1 MCVVTHIVRGNC
13 FGVAVEQGLLREH
26 LFDDGRAVFDL
37 VLAHYAKYGK
47 VPDVATVL
55 RDTGVEVPDLADVK
69 EPVGYYL
76 DKVKERARDN
86 LAKEGVKTQLRAMEA
101 GRTEEAIDAAAK
113 LSEDLARLNLHAD
126 PVDDWTKNTEERERE
141 YNSAKAIGTGILG
154 VETPWPGVNDLTQG
168 VQDGDFW
175 VMVARPGTGKTW
187 MLVVMAIY
195 AWLKGHVPLFISM
208 EMPKRKIKR
217 RMDAVHMKLDYRDL
231 KRGRLGMGIEEEY
244 IKGLQNLRNNPQHPL
259 YVASARNVKRIRDIA
274 VLTRLFRPT
283 IVFLDGLYK
292 LRPPNIGVS
301 SYWERIQAIAND
313 LQLLTGDMESK
324 MVATSQLRRE
334 GGKSMKKKRGASVDF
349 SLEDIA
355 FADAIGQN
363 ADVVMGLGATKRM
376 IEDHEMV
383 VSLIKNRED
392 ECGAWVTKFDPGMG
406 DFSEI
411 EEYEGASAAPP
422 DDSDGDDASVG
433 F

>member
-1 MCVVTHIVRGNC
+1 MCMVTHIVRGNC

-26 LFDDGRAVFDL
+26 LFDDGKKVFDL

-47 VPDVATVL
+47 VPDAATIL
-55 RDTGVEVPDLADVK
+55 RDTGVDVPDLADVK
-69 EPVGYYL
+69 EPFEYYL

-86 LAKEGVKTQLRAMEA
+86 VTKEGVKSQLRAMEA
-101 GRTEEAIDAAAK
+101 GRTEDAIDAATK
-113 LSEDLARLNLHAD
+113 LSEDLARLNLQSD
-126 PVDDWTKNTEERERE
+126 PVDDWTKRTEERERE
-141 YNSAKAIGTGILG
+141 YNEAKVIGTGILG
-154 VETPWPGVNDLTQG
+154 VETPWPGLNEKTQG
-168 VQDGDFW
+168 VCDGDFW

-187 MLVVMAIY
+187 MLVVMALY

-217 RMDAVHMKLDYRDL
+217 RMDAVHMRLNYHDL
-231 KRGRLGMGIEEEY
+231 KRGMLGMGIEDEY
-244 IKGLQNLRNNPQHPL
+244 FKGLADLRNNPKHPL

-274 VLTRLFRPT
+274 VLTRLFRPS

-292 LRPPNIGVS
+292 LKPPNIGVS

-313 LQLLTGDMESK
+313 LQLLTGDIETK

-334 GGKSMKKKRGASVDF
+334 GGRSMKKKRGASVEF
-349 SLEDIA
+349 TLEDIA

-363 ADVVMGLGATKRM
+363 ADVVLGLGATKRM
-376 IEDHEMV
+376 VEDHEMV
-383 VSLIKNRED
+383 MSLIKNRED
-392 ECGAWVTKFDPGMG
+392 ECGAWLTKFDPSMG

-411 EEYEGASAAPP
+411 EEYENSGPP
-422 DDSDGDDASVG
+422 EDVDGGDDASVG
-433 F
+433 Y

>member
-1 MCVVTHIVRGNC
+1 MCMVTHIVRGNC

-26 LFDDGRAVFDL
+26 LFDDGRKVFDL
-37 VLAHYAKYGK
+37 VLGHYAKYGK

-69 EPVGYYL
+69 EPFEYYL

-86 LAKEGVKTQLRAMEA
+86 VTKEGVKSQLRAMEA
-101 GRTEEAIDAAAK
+101 GRTEDAIDAATK
-113 LSEDLARLNLHAD
+113 LSEDLARLNLQSD
-126 PVDDWTKNTEERERE
+126 PVDDWTKRTEERERE
-141 YNSAKAIGTGILG
+141 YNEAKAVGTGILG
-154 VETPWPGVNDLTQG
+154 VETPWPGLNEKTQG
-168 VQDGDFW
+168 VCDGDFW

-187 MLVVMAIY
+187 MLVVMALF
-195 AWLKGHVPLFISM
+195 AWLKGHIPLFISM

-217 RMDAVHMKLDYRDL
+217 RMDAVHLKLDYHDL
-231 KRGRLGMGIEEEY
+231 KRGMLGMNIEDEY
-244 IKGLQNLRNNPQHPL
+244 FKGLADLRSNPKHPL

-292 LRPPNIGVS
+292 LKPPNIGVS

-313 LQLLTGDMESK
+313 LQLLTGDIDTK

-334 GGKSMKKKRGASVDF
+334 GGRSMKKKRGASVEF
-349 SLEDIA
+349 ALEDIA

-363 ADVVMGLGATKRM
+363 ADVVLGLGATKRM
-376 IEDHEMV
+376 VEDHEMV
-383 VSLIKNRED
+383 MSLIKNRED
-392 ECGAWVTKFDPGMG
+392 ECGAWLTKFDPSMG

-411 EEYEGASAAPP
+411 EEYENSGPP
-422 DDSDGDDASVG
+422 EDVDGGDDASVG
-433 F
+433 Y

>member
-1 MCVVTHIVRGNC
+1 MCLVAHIIRGNC
-13 FGVAVEQGLLREH
+13 FGVSVEQGLLREH
-26 LFDDGRAVFDL
+26 FFDDAKRVFDT

-47 VPDVATVL
+47 VPDADTIKK
-55 RDTGVEVPDLADVK
+55 DTGVEVPDLADVK
-69 EPVGYYL
+69 EPFGYYL

-86 LAKEGVKTQLRAMEA
+86 LAKEGVKSQLRAMEA

-113 LSEDLARLNLHAD
+113 LSEDLARLNLQSD
-126 PVDDWTKNTEERERE
+126 PVDDWTKHTEERERE
-141 YNSAKAIGTGILG
+141 YTEAKTIGTGILG
-154 VETPWPGVNDLTQG
+154 VETPWPGVNDKTQG
-168 VQDGDFW
+168 VCDGDFW

-187 MLVVMAIY
+187 MLVVMAIF
-195 AWLKGHVPLFISM
+195 AWMKGHVPLFISM

-217 RMDAVHMKLDYRDL
+217 RMDAVHMKLDYRNL
-231 KRGRLGMGIEEEY
+231 KRGCLGIGIEEEY
-244 IKGLQNLRNNPQHPL
+244 IKGLAELRNNAKHPL

-274 VLTRLFRPT
+274 VLTRLFRPS

-292 LRPPNIGVS
+292 LKPPNIGVS

-313 LQLLTGDMESK
+313 LQLLVGDMESK

-383 VSLIKNRED
+383 LSLIKNRED

-406 DFSEI
+406 DFSEV
-411 EEYEGASAAPP
+411 EEYEVSGPP
-422 DDSDGDDASVG
+422 EDNDGGDDASVG